1 MEISRAIKSIEALSE
16 GINPSTG
23 EILPNESPYNDPEV
37 IRALFCVLKYTYI
50 KKKRLSKKTVLEK
63 QQQNI
68 EKGLPKNAGFPWTD
82 VLKEEL
88 TSRFKSDE
96 DINSLSKHFERT
108 KGAIISELKRQGLIT
123 PEEAE
128 QLAPRSTL
136 S

>member
-1 MEISRAIKSIEALSE
+1 MEITRAIKTIEALSE

-50 KKKRLSKKTVLEK
+50 KKKRAPRKTILEK
-63 QQQNI
+63 QKNNI
-68 EKGLPKNAGFPWTD
+68 EKGLPKNAGLPWTD

-88 TSRFKSDE
+88 ASRFKSNE
-96 DINSLSKHFERT
+96 DINSLSKHFERS
-108 KGAIISELKRQGLIT
+108 KVAIISELIKQGLIT

-128 QLAPRSTL
+128 KL
-136 S
+136 